1 MATTKTLQGVIRI
14 TEGGDYN
21 LVLPSN
27 GARAQNDLAIYNIEE
42 VFIIVEEILET
53 TVNIYLPKIS
63 DFNGAWNT
71 KIYILCKAIGGRF
84 SNVYINS
91 YSSET
96 YKDFIN
102 QKDVTLVNIA
112 GNTQFVHIVDNNYW
126 LAK

>member
-1 MATTKTLQGVIRI
+1 MITKTLQGVIRI
-14 TEGGDYN
+14 TENGDYN
-21 LVLPSN
+21 LVLPNN
-27 GARAQNDLAIYNIEE
+27 GARAQNELAIYNIEE
-42 VFIIVEEILET
+42 VFIIVEEILELT
-53 TVNIYLPKIS
+53 AVNIYLPKIS

-71 KIYILCKAIGGRF
+71 KIYILCKAIGRF
-84 SNVYINS
+84 GNVYINS

-102 QKDVTLVNIA
+102 QKDSTLVNIA

>member
-1 MATTKTLQGVIRI
+1 M
-14 TEGGDYN
+14 
-21 LVLPSN
+21 
-27 GARAQNDLAIYNIEE
+27 
-42 VFIIVEEILET
+42 

-63 DFNGAWNT
+63 DFNGGWNT
-71 KIYILCKAIGGRF
+71 KIYILCKANSRF
-84 SNVYINS
+84 GSVYINS

-102 QKDVTLVNIA
+102 QKEVTRVNIL

>member
-71 KIYILCKAIGGRF
+71 KIYILCKASGRF

-102 QKDVTLVNIA
+102 QKDATLVNIA